1 MGVPYSKEIDAALAQ
16 VAPLVE
22 AGFLVLRTTKNI
34 SVLLMILQILTVIL
48 LGLILTTALALVFSV
63 NPDLIE
69 ERKALVT
76 PGMKWLAQWVISKQD

>member
-22 AGFLVLRTTKNI
+22 EGFKVLQTTKNI
-34 SVLLMILQILTVIL
+34 SVLLMILQILTVIF
-48 LGLILTTALALVFSV
+48 LGFIFLAALALVISV
-63 NPDLIE
+63 NPDLSA

-76 PGMKWLAQWVISKQD
+76 PTMKWMAQWVMRKQD

>member
-22 AGFLVLRTTKNI
+22 EGFKVLQTTKNI
-34 SVLLMILQILTVIL
+34 SMLLMILQILTVIL
-48 LGLILTTALALVFSV
+48 LGFIFLAALALVISV
-63 NPDLIE
+63 NPDLGA

-76 PGMKWLAQWVISKQD
+76 PTMKWMAQWAMKKQD